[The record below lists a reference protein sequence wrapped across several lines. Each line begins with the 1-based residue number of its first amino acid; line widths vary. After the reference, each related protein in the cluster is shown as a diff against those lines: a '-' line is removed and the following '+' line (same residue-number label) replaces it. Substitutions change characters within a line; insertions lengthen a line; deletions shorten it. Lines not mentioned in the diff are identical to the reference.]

1 MFRNRPF
8 RFGVVVHNTSPAKNE
23 LLGQA
28 RLAEQLGYSTF
39 LVPDHVG
46 DQFATVLALAMAA
59 SATTRL
65 RVGSFVFDNDFRH
78 PVLLAKEAATL
89 DVLTDGR
96 FEFGLGAGW
105 MGAEYQ
111 QCGITFDAP
120 GIRIERMAEAL
131 HIIKGL
137 FAGSPLT
144 FTGNDYKVADMVG
157 RPTPIQRPHP
167 PILVGGS
174 GKRMLSLAAREADIV
189 GFTPRTQADVVE
201 SHMNDV
207 LDITDALSGAIA
219 QKVEWVRHA
228 AGDRFDNLELN
239 VLVLDVVVANN
250 RRQATEQLAY
260 RYGLSSEQLLD
271 TPHFLVGSVEQI
283 CDDLQSYRERYGISY
298 LVVWEEHM
306 EALAPVVARLAGK

>member
-1 MFRNRPF
+1 MIRHRPF
-8 RFGVVVHNTSPAKNE
+8 RFGVCVHNTSPSKYE

-28 RLAEQLGYSTF
+28 RLAEQFGYSTF
-39 LVPDHVG
+39 LVPDHIG

-59 SATTRL
+59 SVTTRL

-89 DVLTDGR
+89 DVLADGR

-105 MGAEYQ
+105 MGSEYQ
-111 QCGITFDAP
+111 QCGITFDP
-120 GIRIERMAEAL
+120 PRIRIERIAEAL

-137 FAGSPLT
+137 FAGGPLT
-144 FTGNDYKVADMVG
+144 LTGNHYKVADMVG
-157 RPTPIQRPHP
+157 RPAPVQRPHP

-189 GFTPRTQADVVE
+189 GFTPRIQADVVE
-201 SHMNDV
+201 SHMNNT

-219 QKVEWVRHA
+219 QKVEWVRQA
-228 AGDRFDNLELN
+228 AEDRFEELELN
-239 VLVLDVVVANN
+239 VLIMDVVVTNN
-250 RRQATEQLAY
+250 RQQATEQLAY
-260 RYGLSSEQLLD
+260 RYDLSSEQLLN
-271 TPHFLVGSVEQI
+271 TPYFLVGNVEQI
-283 CDDLQSYRERYGISY
+283 CDDLQRYREQYGISY
-298 LVVWEEHM
+298 LVVWEEYL

>member
-1 MFRNRPF
+1 
-8 RFGVVVHNTSPAKNE
+8 
-23 LLGQA
+23 
-28 RLAEQLGYSTF
+28 
-39 LVPDHVG
+39 
-46 DQFATVLALAMAA
+46 
-59 SATTRL
+59 
-65 RVGSFVFDNDFRH
+65 
-78 PVLLAKEAATL
+78 
-89 DVLTDGR
+89 
-96 FEFGLGAGW
+96 
-105 MGAEYQ
+105 
-111 QCGITFDAP
+111 
-120 GIRIERMAEAL
+120 
-131 HIIKGL
+131 
-137 FAGSPLT
+137 
-144 FTGNDYKVADMVG
+144 MVG

-189 GFTPRTQADVVE
+189 GFTPRTQAEVVK

-219 QKVEWVRHA
+219 QKVEWVRQA

-250 RRQATEQLAY
+250 RRQATEQLAH

-283 CDDLQSYRERYGISY
+283 CDDLQRYREQYGISY

-306 EALAPVVARLAGK
+306 EVLAPVVARLAGK